1 MYVDDKS
8 LAEFLLAQREMIKKL
23 TALISTLETEHYA
36 PLSQIAGEL
45 GLPLR
50 YVRHMYEAGQLT
62 KRNGKLYCV
71 EEVLA
76 KANPSKF
83 LKNDKGSSD
92 SIPKPI

>member
-23 TALISTLETEHYA
+23 TALISTLETEHFA
-36 PLSQIAGEL
+36 PLSQIAKDL

-50 YVRHMYEAGQLT
+50 YVRHMYEAGLLT
-62 KRNGKLYCV
+62 KRKGKLYCV

>member
-50 YVRHMYEAGQLT
+50 YVRHMYEAGLLT
-62 KRNGKLYCV
+62 KRKGKLYCV

>member
-23 TALISTLETEHYA
+23 NALISTLETEHYA
-36 PLSQIAGEL
+36 PLSQIAREL
-45 GLPLR
+45 SLPLR

-62 KRNGKLYCV
+62 KRKGTLFCV

-83 LKNDKGSSD
+83 LKNNKGSSD
-92 SIPKPI
+92 SIPRPV